1 MKKDFYIGLDLGTD
15 SLGWAAT
22 DTDYNFL
29 RLKGK
34 TAWGSRIFEGAKSKK
49 ERRVYRSSRRRKER
63 QKYRI
68 QLLNSLFAEEIN
80 KVDKT
85 FFLRLEN
92 ANLHMEDKD
101 KSIDSKYLFKS
112 IEEEKLFYDK
122 YPTIWHLRRDLI
134 NGDSFALSDLRYVY
148 LAIHHIIKYR
158 GNFLKE
164 GETNYN
170 NVTEEVIERINNC
183 LSLLAENIEDES
195 SSLSKAKLTELKNIL
210 LDKNLNKTAKQKKII
225 ELFDVVSCKE
235 YITMFATIV
244 TGGNYKLS
252 KIDKALEESINFT
265 ENFEEMEE
273 QIAHDLGDAFE
284 LVKCAKEL
292 YDFASLKELMGN
304 EKYISFVMANIY
316 EEHKEDLAT
325 LKKFIKAFDK
335 SKSLSGK
342 DRLYDLIF
350 INEGNNNYDALKKVI
365 TEIDESN
372 GLSGKDSLHDLLFKK
387 EEKNNYAALVG
398 VNSKNKKIKLE
409 DFNKVIEKILEN
421 NKEIIEPSNYKKL
434 DEKVKARQLLRTI
447 AHNSTSLIPHQV
459 HLIELKE
466 ILKNAEKKYPF
477 IKNIS
482 EKIITL
488 FKFRVPYYYGPLDS
502 RSEFAWVE
510 RKSNEKIT
518 PWNISEIVD
527 DNATKERFI
536 KRLTNN
542 CTYLLGEKVLPKVSL
557 IFEEFMIRDRLNT
570 MILNG
575 ALLTNE
581 TKSLIYEYIISRNK
595 TTVAQIKSF
604 LKNKTATK
612 ENDITI
618 SGIKED
624 VPFEATSHATLGKL
638 FDLKHDFDK
647 VEHLIFLATIY
658 ADDKKSFKTLLTNSK
673 DLSKEQIKAILNLPT
688 KKWAPLSEKLLC
700 GISYVDD
707 NGIAMSILDVMRET
721 NQNFQMVYNNKDYG
735 FKALVDMHNNEITGN
750 LSTNQKIAMILEDTP
765 TLTKRSINQALLVLD
780 DIVKASGNNPKKIF
794 IETTRENDAKS
805 KGKEKD
811 KRYVELKRLISK
823 DIEIISKENKKELL
837 NELEL
842 NQANVK
848 GRHLYLYFKQMG
860 LDMYTGEK
868 INIEDVFDSTKYDLD
883 HIVPQSLI
891 KDDSLD
897 NLVLVNRLANQRIKG
912 SQYPL
917 PRELKTDKVIKT
929 WQYLHKIGAISDKK
943 YNSLMRTSEIT
954 LEEIEVFVNRQ
965 INVVDYANITLRNV
979 LKIKYPDTQL
989 IFSKAQ
995 YPALLRQELN
1005 IAKNRD
1011 INDAHH
1017 AVDAYLNVVAGN
1029 ELTMKFSN
1037 VRRIYAER
1045 SNKEDKDSRSFN
1057 MDGYLKN
1064 FVKKLDKNGVTYAEK
1079 IKKNALRHDALVT
1092 FKVDYQNGALYN
1104 ATIYRKANDSNLIP
1118 IHTNGPLA
1126 DVSKYGG
1133 YSDLSQAY
1141 IVAIE
1146 YNIGKKRFKSLSRVP
1161 LLYIKLYGNNNET
1174 LWKKVI
1180 GNDLASDI
1188 RVIKRIYLNQK
1199 IKYENC
1205 IYLLYTSDEIR
1216 NNYKLAYQ
1224 SYLDNELLDYVN
1236 KSLSIAEK
1244 IIDCNETSFSM
1255 KTNKND
1261 GCFEVSKNKNMKV
1274 FMALKDIYAQ
1284 SIFESCSFIV
1294 RARNMM
1300 CDKFE
1305 SLTLYEQI
1313 MTIKNM
1319 IILLNR
1325 KSVNAKF
1332 NSVFAE
1338 MKTNL
1343 MRPSKNIKTGQN
1355 ITLIYESPSG
1365 LYKHEEKI

>member
-68 QLLNSLFAEEIN
+68 QLLNSLFAEEIS

-101 KSIDSKYLFKS
+101 KSINSKYLFKS
-112 IEEEKLFYDK
+112 IEEEKLFYKK

-134 NGDSFALSDLRYVY
+134 NSDSFALSDLRYVY

-183 LSLLAENIEDES
+183 LALLAENIEEES

-235 YITMFATIV
+235 YITMFAAIV

-252 KIDKALEESINFT
+252 KIDKALESSINFT
-265 ENFEEMEE
+265 DNFEEIED
-273 QIAHDLGDAFE
+273 QIAQDLGDAFE

-292 YDFASLKELMGN
+292 YDFASLKELMGD

-316 EEHKEDLAT
+316 EEHRNDLE
-325 LKKFIKAFDK
+325 L
-335 SKSLSGK
+335 
-342 DRLYDLIF
+342 
-350 INEGNNNYDALKKVI
+350 LKKVI
-365 TEIDESN
+365 KEIDKN
-372 GLSGKDSLHDLLFKK
+372 KDLSGKDSLYHLVFKN
-387 EEKNNYAALVG
+387 EENNNYAALVG

-409 DFNKVIEKILEN
+409 DFNKEIEKILEN
-421 NKEIIEPSNYKKL
+421 NKEIINPSDYKKL

-477 IKNIS
+477 IKDIS

-527 DNATKERFI
+527 DNATKEKFI

-595 TTVAQIKSF
+595 TTVAQIKGF

-638 FDLKHDFDK
+638 FDFKHDFDK

-688 KKWAPLSEKLLC
+688 KKWAPLSKKLLC

-735 FKALVDMHNNEITGN
+735 FKDLVDMHNNEITGN

-765 TLTKRSINQALLVLD
+765 TITKRSINQALLVLD

-794 IETTRENDAKS
+794 IETTRENDAKL

-823 DIEIISKENKKELL
+823 DIEIISKENKKALL

-860 LDMYTGEK
+860 LDVYTGKK

-912 SQYPL
+912 AQYPL
-917 PRELKTDKVIKT
+917 PRQLKTDKVIKT
-929 WQYLHKIGAISDKK
+929 WQYLYKIGAISDKK
-943 YNSLMRTSEIT
+943 YNNLMRTSEIT

-989 IFSKAQ
+989 VFSKAQ

-1045 SNKEDKDSRSFN
+1045 NNKNDKDSRSFN

-1104 ATIYRKANDSNLIP
+1104 ATIYRKNDSNLIP

-1126 DVSKYGG
+1126 DVNKYGG

-1161 LLYIKLYGNNNET
+1161 LLYIKLYGDNNET

-1180 GNDLASDI
+1180 GNDMASDI

-1205 IYLLYTSDEIR
+1205 IYLLYTSNEIC

-1236 KSLSIAEK
+1236 KSLSITEK

-1261 GCFEVSKNKNMKV
+1261 GCFEVSKIKNMKV

-1284 SIFESCSFIV
+1284 SIFERCSFIV

-1300 CDKFE
+1300 CDTFE

-1332 NSVFAE
+1332 NSAFAE

-1343 MRPSKNIKTGQN
+1343 MRPSKNLKTGQN

>member
-1 MKKDFYIGLDLGTD
+1 
-15 SLGWAAT
+15 
-22 DTDYNFL
+22 
-29 RLKGK
+29 
-34 TAWGSRIFEGAKSKK
+34 
-49 ERRVYRSSRRRKER
+49 
-63 QKYRI
+63 
-68 QLLNSLFAEEIN
+68 
-80 KVDKT
+80 
-85 FFLRLEN
+85 
-92 ANLHMEDKD
+92 
-101 KSIDSKYLFKS
+101 
-112 IEEEKLFYDK
+112 
-122 YPTIWHLRRDLI
+122 
-134 NGDSFALSDLRYVY
+134 
-148 LAIHHIIKYR
+148 
-158 GNFLKE
+158 
-164 GETNYN
+164 
-170 NVTEEVIERINNC
+170 
-183 LSLLAENIEDES
+183 
-195 SSLSKAKLTELKNIL
+195 
-210 LDKNLNKTAKQKKII
+210 
-225 ELFDVVSCKE
+225 
-235 YITMFATIV
+235 
-244 TGGNYKLS
+244 
-252 KIDKALEESINFT
+252 
-265 ENFEEMEE
+265 
-273 QIAHDLGDAFE
+273 
-284 LVKCAKEL
+284 
-292 YDFASLKELMGN
+292 
-304 EKYISFVMANIY
+304 
-316 EEHKEDLAT
+316 
-325 LKKFIKAFDK
+325 
-335 SKSLSGK
+335 
-342 DRLYDLIF
+342 
-350 INEGNNNYDALKKVI
+350 
-365 TEIDESN
+365 
-372 GLSGKDSLHDLLFKK
+372 
-387 EEKNNYAALVG
+387 
-398 VNSKNKKIKLE
+398 
-409 DFNKVIEKILEN
+409 
-421 NKEIIEPSNYKKL
+421 
-434 DEKVKARQLLRTI
+434 
-447 AHNSTSLIPHQV
+447 
-459 HLIELKE
+459 
-466 ILKNAEKKYPF
+466 
-477 IKNIS
+477 
-482 EKIITL
+482 
-488 FKFRVPYYYGPLDS
+488 
-502 RSEFAWVE
+502 
-510 RKSNEKIT
+510 
-518 PWNISEIVD
+518 
-527 DNATKERFI
+527 
-536 KRLTNN
+536 
-542 CTYLLGEKVLPKVSL
+542 
-557 IFEEFMIRDRLNT
+557 

-581 TKSLIYEYIISRNK
+581 TKFLIYEYIISRNK

-624 VPFEATSHATLGKL
+624 VPFEATSHATLDKL
-638 FDLKHDFDK
+638 FDFKHNFDK
-647 VEHLIFLATIY
+647 IEHLIFLATIY
-658 ADDKKSFKTLLTNSK
+658 ADDKKSFKALLTNSK

-688 KKWAPLSEKLLC
+688 KKWAPLSKKLLC
-700 GISYVDD
+700 GISYIDD

-735 FKALVDMHNNEITGN
+735 FKDLVDMHNNEITGN

-765 TLTKRSINQALLVLD
+765 TITKRSINQALLVLD

-794 IETTRENDAKS
+794 IETTRENDAKL

-823 DIEIISKENKKELL
+823 DREIVSKENKKELL

-868 INIEDVFDSTKYDLD
+868 IKIEDVFDSTKYDLD

-989 IFSKAQ
+989 VFSKAQ

-1045 SNKEDKDSRSFN
+1045 NNKEDKDSRSFN

-1092 FKVDYQNGALYN
+1092 FRVDYQNGALYN
-1104 ATIYRKANDSNLIP
+1104 ATIYRKNDSNLIP

-1146 YNIGKKRFKSLSRVP
+1146 YNLGDKHYKDLLRVP
-1161 LLYIKLYGNNNET
+1161 LLYIKLYGDNNET

-1180 GNDLASDI
+1180 GNDMASDI
-1188 RVIKRIYLNQK
+1188 KIIKRIHLNQK
-1199 IKYENC
+1199 IKYKNC
-1205 IYLLYTSDEIR
+1205 IYLLYTGNASV
-1216 NNYKLAYQ
+1216 NKYKLVYQ
-1224 SYLDNELLDYVN
+1224 SYLDNNLLSYMN
-1236 KSLSIAEK
+1236 KCISLIDSIAN
-1244 IIDCNETSFSM
+1244 CNENEYII
-1255 KTNKND
+1255 KINKND
-1261 GCFEVSKNKNMKV
+1261 DNFIISKTSNFEV
-1274 FMALKDIYAQ
+1274 FRALRKIYNCN
-1284 SIFESCSFIV
+1284 IFDGCNFIIK
-1294 RARNMM
+1294 ARNME
-1300 CDKFE
+1300 DDAFNKL
-1305 SLTLYEQI
+1305 SLHDQIVTLE
-1313 MTIKNM
+1313 NM
-1319 IILLNR
+1319 MLILNR
-1325 KSVNAKF
+1325 KSERAKFYSCFSNAKA
-1332 NSVFAE
+1332 NVLYV
-1338 MKTNL
+1338 THNV
-1343 MRPSKNIKTGQN
+1343 IDQD
-1355 ITLIYESPSG
+1355 ITLVFESPSG

>member
-34 TAWGSRIFEGAKSKK
+34 TAWGSRIFEGALSKK

-68 QLLNSLFAEEIN
+68 QLLNSLFAEEIS

-101 KSIDSKYLFKS
+101 KSINSKYLFKS

-122 YPTIWHLRRDLI
+122 YPTIWHLRKSLI
-134 NGDSFALSDLRYVY
+134 NGDPFALSDLRYVY

-158 GNFLKE
+158 GNFLEE

-183 LSLLAENIEDES
+183 LSLLAENIEEES
-195 SSLSKAKLTELKNIL
+195 SSLSKAKLTEFKNIL
-210 LDKNLNKTAKQKKII
+210 LDKNLNKVNKQKKIV
-225 ELFDVVSCKE
+225 ELFDVASCKE
-235 YITMFATIV
+235 YITMFAAIV

-252 KIDKALEESINFT
+252 KIDKALESSINFT
-265 ENFEEMEE
+265 DNFEEIED
-273 QIAHDLGDAFE
+273 QIAQDLGDAFE

-292 YDFASLKELMGN
+292 YDFASLKELMGD

-316 EEHKEDLAT
+316 EEHRNDLE
-325 LKKFIKAFDK
+325 L
-335 SKSLSGK
+335 
-342 DRLYDLIF
+342 
-350 INEGNNNYDALKKVI
+350 LKKVI
-365 TEIDESN
+365 KEIDKN
-372 GLSGKDSLHDLLFKK
+372 KDLSGKDSLYHLVFKN
-387 EEKNNYAALVG
+387 EENNNYAALVG

-409 DFNKVIEKILEN
+409 DFNKEIEKILEN
-421 NKEIIEPSNYKKL
+421 NKEIINPSDYKKL

-477 IKNIS
+477 IKDIS

-527 DNATKERFI
+527 DNATKEKFI

-638 FDLKHDFDK
+638 FDFKHDFDK

-673 DLSKEQIKAILNLPT
+673 DLSKEQIKAMLNLPT
-688 KKWAPLSEKLLC
+688 KKWAPLSKKLLC

-735 FKALVDMHNNEITGN
+735 FKDLVDMHNNEITGN

-765 TLTKRSINQALLVLD
+765 TITKRSINQALLVLD

-794 IETTRENDAKS
+794 IETTRENDAKL

-860 LDMYTGEK
+860 LDVYTGEK

-912 SQYPL
+912 AQYPL
-917 PRELKTDKVIKT
+917 PSQLKTDKVIKT

-989 IFSKAQ
+989 VFSKAQ

-1045 SNKEDKDSRSFN
+1045 SNKEDKDSRFFN

-1092 FKVDYQNGALYN
+1092 FKVDYQNGAFYN

-1161 LLYIKLYGNNNET
+1161 LLYIKLYGDNNET

-1180 GNDLASDI
+1180 GNDMASDI

-1205 IYLLYTSDEIR
+1205 IYLLYTSNEIC

-1236 KSLSIAEK
+1236 KSLSITEK

-1261 GCFEVSKNKNMKV
+1261 GCFEVSKIKNMKV

-1284 SIFESCSFIV
+1284 SIFERCSFIV

-1300 CDKFE
+1300 CDTFE

-1332 NSVFAE
+1332 NSAFSE

-1343 MRPSKNIKTGQN
+1343 MRPSKNLKTGQN

>member
-63 QKYRI
+63 QKYRV

-183 LSLLAENIEDES
+183 LSLLAENIEEES

-210 LDKNLNKTAKQKKII
+210 LDKDINKTAKKKKII

-235 YITMFATIV
+235 YIDMFAAIV

-265 ENFEEMEE
+265 ENFEEMED

-325 LKKFIKAFDK
+325 LKKVIK
-335 SKSLSGK
+335 
-342 DRLYDLIF
+342 
-350 INEGNNNYDALKKVI
+350 
-365 TEIDESN
+365 EIDKN
-372 GLSGKDSLHDLLFKK
+372 KDLSGKDSLYHLVFKN
-387 EEKNNYAALVG
+387 EENNNYAALVG
-398 VNSKNKKIKLE
+398 VNSKNKKITLE
-409 DFNKVIEKILEN
+409 DFNKEIEKILEN
-421 NKEIIEPSNYKKL
+421 NKEIIEPSDYKEL

-527 DNATKERFI
+527 DNATKEKFI

-595 TTVAQIKSF
+595 TTVTQIKSF

-624 VPFEATSHATLGKL
+624 VPFEATSHATLEKL

-688 KKWAPLSEKLLC
+688 KKWAPLSKKLLC
-700 GISYVDD
+700 GISFVDD

-735 FKALVDMHNNEITGN
+735 FKDLVDMHNNEITGN

-765 TLTKRSINQALLVLD
+765 TITKRSINQALLVLD

-1057 MDGYLKN
+1057 MDGCLKN

-1104 ATIYRKANDSNLIP
+1104 ATIYRKENDSNLIP

-1161 LLYIKLYGNNNET
+1161 LLYIKLYGDKNET

-1180 GNDLASDI
+1180 GNDMASDI
-1188 RVIKRIYLNQK
+1188 KIIKRIHLNQK
-1199 IKYENC
+1199 IKYNNC
-1205 IYLLYTSDEIR
+1205 IYLLYTSGENR

-1236 KSLSIAEK
+1236 KSLSNAKK
-1244 IIDCNETSFSM
+1244 IIDCKEMAFSM

-1261 GCFEVSKNKNMKV
+1261 GCFEVSKTKNMKV
-1274 FMALKDIYAQ
+1274 FIALKEIYAQ

-1300 CDKFE
+1300 RDTFAN
-1305 SLTLYEQI
+1305 LTLYEQL
-1313 MTIKNM
+1313 MTIQNM
-1319 IILLNR
+1319 IILLSR

-1332 NSVFAE
+1332 NSAFAD

-1343 MRPSKNIKTGQN
+1343 MKPSKNLKTGQN

>member
-112 IEEEKLFYDK
+112 VEEEKLFYNK

-183 LSLLAENIEDES
+183 LSLLAENIEEES

-210 LDKNLNKTAKQKKII
+210 LDKNINKTAKKKKII

-235 YITMFATIV
+235 YIDMFATIV

-252 KIDKALEESINFT
+252 KIDKALEERINFT
-265 ENFEEMEE
+265 ENFEETED
-273 QIAHDLGDAFE
+273 QIAQDLGDAFE

-325 LKKFIKAFDK
+325 LKKVIK
-335 SKSLSGK
+335 
-342 DRLYDLIF
+342 
-350 INEGNNNYDALKKVI
+350 
-365 TEIDESN
+365 EIDKN
-372 GLSGKDSLHDLLFKK
+372 KDLSGKDSLYHLVFKN
-387 EEKNNYAALVG
+387 EENNNYAALVG
-398 VNSKNKKIKLE
+398 VNPKNKKITLE
-409 DFNKVIEKILEN
+409 DFNKEIEKILEN
-421 NKEIIEPSNYKKL
+421 NKEIIEPSDYKEL

-477 IKNIS
+477 IKDIS

-624 VPFEATSHATLGKL
+624 VPFEATSHATLVKL

-658 ADDKKSFKTLLTNSK
+658 ADDKKSFKSLLTNSK
-673 DLSKEQIKAILNLPT
+673 DLSKEQIMAILNLPT
-688 KKWAPLSEKLLC
+688 KKWAPLSKKLLC
-700 GISYVDD
+700 GISFVDD

-735 FKALVDMHNNEITGN
+735 FKDLVDMHNNEITGN

-765 TLTKRSINQALLVLD
+765 TITKRSINQALLVLD

-965 INVVDYANITLRNV
+965 INVVDYANIALRNV

-1045 SNKEDKDSRSFN
+1045 SNKEDKDSRFFN

-1146 YNIGKKRFKSLSRVP
+1146 YNLGSKHYKDLLRVP
-1161 LLYIKLYGNNNET
+1161 LLYIKLYGDNNET

-1180 GNDLASDI
+1180 GNDVASDI
-1188 RVIKRIYLNQK
+1188 KIIKRIHLNQK
-1199 IKYENC
+1199 IKYKNC
-1205 IYLLYTSDEIR
+1205 IYLLYTADGKR
-1216 NNYKLAYQ
+1216 NKYKLAYQ
-1224 SYLDNELLDYVN
+1224 SYLNNDLLCYFNKCDSLLDSLSSFDGDIFETKVN
-1236 KSLSIAEK
+1236 KNGDSFVVSKSKNIEIFNSIRE
-1244 IIDCNETSFSM
+1244 IYDNYVF
-1255 KTNKND
+1255 D
-1261 GCFEVSKNKNMKV
+1261 GCN
-1274 FMALKDIYAQ
+1274 
-1284 SIFESCSFIV
+1284 FIV
-1294 RARNMM
+1294 KARNM
-1300 CDKFE
+1300 DDNLF
-1305 SLTLYEQI
+1305 SNLTLYEQI
-1313 MTIKNM
+1313 VTIENM
-1319 IILLNR
+1319 ILILNR
-1325 KSVNAKF
+1325 KSERAKFDYRLGNAKA
-1332 NSVFAE
+1332 NVFYV
-1338 MKTNL
+1338 TH
-1343 MRPSKNIKTGQN
+1343 NIIDQD
-1355 ITLIYESPSG
+1355 ITLIFESPSG

>member
-63 QKYRI
+63 QKYRV

-122 YPTIWHLRRDLI
+122 KDNYPTIWHLRKALI

-170 NVTEEVIERINNC
+170 NVTEEAIERINNC
-183 LSLLAENIEDES
+183 LSLLAENIEEES

-210 LDKNLNKTAKQKKII
+210 LDKNINKTAKKKKII

-235 YITMFATIV
+235 YIDMFAAIV

-252 KIDKALEESINFT
+252 KIDKALESSINFT
-265 ENFEEMEE
+265 ENFEETED
-273 QIAHDLGDAFE
+273 QIAQDLGDAFE

-292 YDFASLKELMGN
+292 YDFASLKELMGD

-325 LKKFIKAFDK
+325 LKKVIK
-335 SKSLSGK
+335 
-342 DRLYDLIF
+342 
-350 INEGNNNYDALKKVI
+350 
-365 TEIDESN
+365 EIDKN
-372 GLSGKDSLHDLLFKK
+372 KDLSGKDSLYHLVFKN
-387 EEKNNYAALVG
+387 EENNNYAALVG
-398 VNSKNKKIKLE
+398 VNSKNKKITLE
-409 DFNKVIEKILEN
+409 DFNKEIEKILEN
-421 NKEIIEPSNYKKL
+421 NKEIIEPSDYKEL

-477 IKNIS
+477 IKDIS

-575 ALLTNE
+575 VLLTNE

-595 TTVAQIKSF
+595 TTVSQIKSF

-624 VPFEATSHATLGKL
+624 VPFEATSHATLEKS
-638 FDLKHDFDK
+638 FDLKLDFDK

-673 DLSKEQIKAILNLPT
+673 DLSKEQIKAMLNLPT
-688 KKWAPLSEKLLC
+688 KKWAPLSKKLLC
-700 GISYVDD
+700 GISFVDD

-735 FKALVDMHNNEITGN
+735 FKDLVDMYNNEITGN
-750 LSTNQKIAMILEDTP
+750 LSINQKIAMILEDTP
-765 TLTKRSINQALLVLD
+765 TITKRSINQALLVLD

-1146 YNIGKKRFKSLSRVP
+1146 YNIGKKIFKSLLRVP
-1161 LLYIKLYGNNNET
+1161 LLYIKLYGDNNET

-1180 GNDLASDI
+1180 GNDMASDI
-1188 RVIKRIYLNQK
+1188 KIIKRIHLNQK
-1199 IKYENC
+1199 IKYNNC
-1205 IYLLYTSDEIR
+1205 IYLLYTSGENR

-1236 KSLSIAEK
+1236 KSLSNAKK
-1244 IIDCNETSFSM
+1244 IIDCKEMAFSM

-1261 GCFEVSKNKNMKV
+1261 GCFEVSKTKNMKV
-1274 FMALKDIYAQ
+1274 FIALKEIYAQ

-1300 CDKFE
+1300 RDTFE
-1305 SLTLYEQI
+1305 NLTLYEQL
-1313 MTIKNM
+1313 MTIQNM
-1319 IILLNR
+1319 IILLSR

-1332 NSVFAE
+1332 NSAFAD

-1343 MRPSKNIKTGQN
+1343 MKPSKNLKTGQN

>member
-112 IEEEKLFYDK
+112 VEEEKLFYNK

-183 LSLLAENIEDES
+183 LSLLAENIEEES

-210 LDKNLNKTAKQKKII
+210 LDKNINKTAKKKKII

-235 YITMFATIV
+235 YIDMFATIV

-252 KIDKALEESINFT
+252 KIDKALEERINFT
-265 ENFEEMEE
+265 ENFEETED
-273 QIAHDLGDAFE
+273 QIAQDLGDAFE

-325 LKKFIKAFDK
+325 LKKVIK
-335 SKSLSGK
+335 
-342 DRLYDLIF
+342 
-350 INEGNNNYDALKKVI
+350 
-365 TEIDESN
+365 EIDKN
-372 GLSGKDSLHDLLFKK
+372 KDLSGKDSLYHLVFKN
-387 EEKNNYAALVG
+387 EENNNYAALVG
-398 VNSKNKKIKLE
+398 VNPKNKKITLE
-409 DFNKVIEKILEN
+409 DFNKEIEKILEN
-421 NKEIIEPSNYKKL
+421 NKEIIEPSDYKEL

-477 IKNIS
+477 IKDIS

-658 ADDKKSFKTLLTNSK
+658 ADDKKSFKSLLTNSK
-673 DLSKEQIKAILNLPT
+673 DLSKKQIKAILNLPT
-688 KKWAPLSEKLLC
+688 KKWAPLSKKLLC

-735 FKALVDMHNNEITGN
+735 FKDLVDMHNNEITGN

-765 TLTKRSINQALLVLD
+765 TITKRSINQALLVLD

-1045 SNKEDKDSRSFN
+1045 SNKEDKDSRFFN

-1146 YNIGKKRFKSLSRVP
+1146 YNLGSKHYKDLLRVP
-1161 LLYIKLYGNNNET
+1161 LLYIKLYGDNNET

-1180 GNDLASDI
+1180 GNDVASDI
-1188 RVIKRIYLNQK
+1188 KIIKRIHLNQK
-1199 IKYENC
+1199 IKYKNC
-1205 IYLLYTSDEIR
+1205 IYLLYTADGKR
-1216 NNYKLAYQ
+1216 NKYKLAYQ
-1224 SYLDNELLDYVN
+1224 SYLNNDLLCYFNKCDSLLDSLSSFDGDIFETKVN
-1236 KSLSIAEK
+1236 KNGDSFVVSKSKNIEIFNSIRE
-1244 IIDCNETSFSM
+1244 IYDNYVF
-1255 KTNKND
+1255 D
-1261 GCFEVSKNKNMKV
+1261 GCN
-1274 FMALKDIYAQ
+1274 
-1284 SIFESCSFIV
+1284 FIV
-1294 RARNMM
+1294 KARNM
-1300 CDKFE
+1300 DDNLF
-1305 SLTLYEQI
+1305 SNLTLYEQI
-1313 MTIKNM
+1313 VTIENM
-1319 IILLNR
+1319 ILILNR
-1325 KSVNAKF
+1325 KSERAKFDYRLGNAKA
-1332 NSVFAE
+1332 NVFYV
-1338 MKTNL
+1338 TH
-1343 MRPSKNIKTGQN
+1343 NIIDQD
-1355 ITLIYESPSG
+1355 ITLIFESPSG

>member
-34 TAWGSRIFEGAKSKK
+34 TAWGSRIFEGALSKK

-68 QLLNSLFAEEIN
+68 QLLNSLFAEEIS

-101 KSIDSKYLFKS
+101 KSINSKYLFKS

-122 YPTIWHLRRDLI
+122 YPTIWHLRKSLI
-134 NGDSFALSDLRYVY
+134 NGDPFALSDLRYVY

-170 NVTEEVIERINNC
+170 NVTEEVIERINNR
-183 LSLLAENIEDES
+183 LSLLAENIEEES
-195 SSLSKAKLTELKNIL
+195 SSLSKGKLTELKNIL
-210 LDKNLNKTAKQKKII
+210 LDKNLNKVNKQKKIV

-235 YITMFATIV
+235 YITMFAAIV

-252 KIDKALEESINFT
+252 KIDKALESSINFT
-265 ENFEEMEE
+265 DNFEEIED
-273 QIAHDLGDAFE
+273 QIAQDLGDAFE

-292 YDFASLKELMGN
+292 YDFASLKELMGD

-316 EEHKEDLAT
+316 EEHRNDLE
-325 LKKFIKAFDK
+325 L
-335 SKSLSGK
+335 
-342 DRLYDLIF
+342 
-350 INEGNNNYDALKKVI
+350 LKKVI
-365 TEIDESN
+365 KEIDKN
-372 GLSGKDSLHDLLFKK
+372 KDLSGKDSLYHLVFKN
-387 EEKNNYAALVG
+387 EENNNYAALVG

-409 DFNKVIEKILEN
+409 DFNKEIEKILEN
-421 NKEIIEPSNYKKL
+421 NKEIINPSDYKKL

-477 IKNIS
+477 IKDIS

-527 DNATKERFI
+527 DNATKEKFI

-581 TKSLIYEYIISRNK
+581 TKYLIYEYIISRNK

-624 VPFEATSHATLGKL
+624 VSFEATSHATLGKL

-658 ADDKKSFKTLLTNSK
+658 ADDKKSFKALLTNSK

-688 KKWAPLSEKLLC
+688 KKWAPLSKKLLC

-735 FKALVDMHNNEITGN
+735 FKDLVDMHNNEITGN

-765 TLTKRSINQALLVLD
+765 TITKRSINQALLVLD

-794 IETTRENDAKS
+794 IETTRENDVKL

-989 IFSKAQ
+989 VFSKAQ

-1064 FVKKLDKNGVTYAEK
+1064 FVKKSDKNGVTYAEK

-1161 LLYIKLYGNNNET
+1161 LLYIKLYGDNNEI

-1180 GNDLASDI
+1180 GNDMASDI
-1188 RVIKRIYLNQK
+1188 KIIKRIHLNQK
-1199 IKYENC
+1199 IKYNNC
-1205 IYLLYTSDEIR
+1205 IYLLYTSGENR

-1236 KSLSIAEK
+1236 KSLSNAKK
-1244 IIDCNETSFSM
+1244 IIDCKEMAFSM

-1261 GCFEVSKNKNMKV
+1261 GCFEVSKTKNMKV
-1274 FMALKDIYAQ
+1274 FIALKEIYAQ
-1284 SIFESCSFIV
+1284 SIFQSCSFIV

-1300 CDKFE
+1300 RDTFE
-1305 SLTLYEQI
+1305 NLTLYEQL
-1313 MTIKNM
+1313 MTIQNM
-1319 IILLNR
+1319 IILLSR

-1332 NSVFAE
+1332 NSVFAD

-1343 MRPSKNIKTGQN
+1343 MKPSKNLKTGQN

>member
-112 IEEEKLFYDK
+112 VEEEKLFYNK

-183 LSLLAENIEDES
+183 LSLLAENIEEES

-210 LDKNLNKTAKQKKII
+210 LDKNINKTAKKKKII

-235 YITMFATIV
+235 YIDMFATIV

-252 KIDKALEESINFT
+252 KIDKALEERINFT
-265 ENFEEMEE
+265 ENFKETED
-273 QIAHDLGDAFE
+273 QIAQDLGDAFE

-325 LKKFIKAFDK
+325 LKKVIK
-335 SKSLSGK
+335 
-342 DRLYDLIF
+342 
-350 INEGNNNYDALKKVI
+350 
-365 TEIDESN
+365 EIDKN
-372 GLSGKDSLHDLLFKK
+372 KDLSGKDSLYHLVFKN
-387 EEKNNYAALVG
+387 EENNNYAALVG
-398 VNSKNKKIKLE
+398 VNPKNKKITLE
-409 DFNKVIEKILEN
+409 DFNKEIEKILEN
-421 NKEIIEPSNYKKL
+421 NKEIIEPSDYKEL

-477 IKNIS
+477 IKDIS

-624 VPFEATSHATLGKL
+624 VPFEATSHATLVKL

-673 DLSKEQIKAILNLPT
+673 DLSKEQIMAILNLPT
-688 KKWAPLSEKLLC
+688 KKWAPLSKKLLC
-700 GISYVDD
+700 GISFVDD

-735 FKALVDMHNNEITGN
+735 FKDLVDMHNNEITGN

-765 TLTKRSINQALLVLD
+765 TITKRSINQALLVLD

-965 INVVDYANITLRNV
+965 INVVDYANIALRNV

-1146 YNIGKKRFKSLSRVP
+1146 YNLGSKHYKDLLRVP
-1161 LLYIKLYGNNNET
+1161 LLYIKLYGDNNET

-1180 GNDLASDI
+1180 GNDVASDI
-1188 RVIKRIYLNQK
+1188 KIIKRIHLNQK
-1199 IKYENC
+1199 IKYKNC
-1205 IYLLYTSDEIR
+1205 IYLLYTADGKR
-1216 NNYKLAYQ
+1216 NKYKLAYQ
-1224 SYLDNELLDYVN
+1224 SYLNNDLLCYFNKCDSLLDSLSSFDGDIFETKVN
-1236 KSLSIAEK
+1236 KNGDSFVVSKSKNIEIFNSIRE
-1244 IIDCNETSFSM
+1244 IYDNYVF
-1255 KTNKND
+1255 D
-1261 GCFEVSKNKNMKV
+1261 GCN
-1274 FMALKDIYAQ
+1274 
-1284 SIFESCSFIV
+1284 FIV
-1294 RARNMM
+1294 KARNM
-1300 CDKFE
+1300 DDNLF
-1305 SLTLYEQI
+1305 SNLTLYEQI
-1313 MTIKNM
+1313 VTIENM
-1319 IILLNR
+1319 ILILNR
-1325 KSVNAKF
+1325 KSERAKFDYRLGNAKA
-1332 NSVFAE
+1332 NVFYV
-1338 MKTNL
+1338 TH
-1343 MRPSKNIKTGQN
+1343 NIIDQD
-1355 ITLIYESPSG
+1355 ITLIFESPSG